1 MKIWL
6 SKNSEISVHE
16 QLVTQITLGIVSG
29 DLAIGDKLPSTR
41 EIARR
46 FAIHSN
52 TVSAVYR
59 KLSIDGWLEFKKGS
73 GFYVCENRADD
84 FDNKVRL
91 DKSVA
96 EFIKTL
102 QDTGFSNEEIAK
114 SFRKNLKTQTIQ
126 KLVLIESDEALR
138 EILAEEI
145 RAKLKTEIV
154 GIGFEEFKNHFH
166 KSKAFFVAL
175 FDEKSKIES
184 FLAAGQASH
193 FLKVHSVPAAMTGE
207 KRPSEND
214 LIAVV
219 SGWEKFLLLSK
230 TFLIAAKVAPEC
242 LILKDTKQKNWRK
255 GLENVSMIICDSLT
269 ATKLKPHENLRVFP
283 IISEQSLNE
292 VKEKYFGKT
301 A

>member
-1 MKIWL
+1 MKIWI
-6 SKNSEISVHE
+6 SKNSEVSVHE
-16 QLVTQITLGIVSG
+16 QLATQITLGIVSG
-29 DLAIGDKLPSTR
+29 DLPIGDKLPSTR

-46 FAIHSN
+46 FTIHSN

-59 KLSIDGWLEFKKGS
+59 KLSIDGWLEFRKGS
-73 GFYVCENRADD
+73 GFYVCENRSDD

-96 EFIKTL
+96 ELINKL
-102 QDTGFSNEEIAK
+102 RDAGFSNEEIAR
-114 SFRKNLKTQTIQ
+114 SFRKNLKFQTIQ
-126 KLVLIESDEALR
+126 KLVLVESDEALR

-154 GIGFEEFKNHFH
+154 GIGFEEFKDDVH

-175 FDEKSKIES
+175 FDEKAKIEP
-184 FLAAGQASH
+184 LLGTEQMRH
-193 FLKVHSVPAAMTGE
+193 FLKVQSVPAAMIGE

-219 SGWEKFLLLSK
+219 SGWEKFLFLSK

-242 LILKDTKQKNWRK
+242 LILKNTKQKNWRK

-269 ATKLKPHENLRVFP
+269 ATKLKPHENIRVFP

-292 VKEKYFGKT
+292 VKEKYFNKT